1 MPTEHH
7 QRRRTICEVTTIG
20 LAISAIAGG
29 LSAAQTNATNKETKW
44 GLQSDQD
51 TQSKTAAEL
60 QKQIDGQTQDE
71 MSERAK
77 VGMRERAS
85 LRVAAGEAGVGG
97 VGVDIQDSQSQFNQ
111 GQDIAKIE
119 SNRTAQA
126 KQVALE
132 RSGSK
137 ASTQSKINSMP
148 SSAATGARAGL
159 QIADDQYS
167 LYRKRNPDA
176 TTKKPAAKPAAPK
189 KPD

>member
-29 LSAAQTNATNKETKW
+29 LSAAQTNANNKETKW
-44 GLQSDQD
+44 ALQADQD

-60 QKQIDGQTQDE
+60 QKQLDGQAQDE

-97 VGVDIQDSQSQFNQ
+97 VGVDIQDAQSQFNQ
-111 GQDIAKIE
+111 GQDVAKIE
-119 SNRTAQA
+119 SNRSAQA

-137 ASTQSKINSMP
+137 ASASSKANSLP
-148 SSAATGARAGL
+148 SSASTGARAGL
-159 QIADDQYS
+159 QIAGDYYGQRR
-167 LYRKRNPDA
+167 LRKPN
-176 TTKKPAAKPAAPK
+176 
-189 KPD
+189 